1 MQTVRSHDLEIP
13 ALGFGTFELEDDV
26 AEARV
31 ADALELGCR
40 HIDTARAYRNE
51 TGVGRGLAKSGVPR
65 HDVFLTTKLW
75 MDEFTPEDVG
85 RAIRDSLQRLAVDHA
100 DLVLMHWPNPEVP
113 VIETLGAL
121 EQAREAGL
129 IRGYGVSN
137 FPVAP
142 FEEARRLSP
151 SPLVTNQ
158 VEFHPFIDQ
167 APVRRV
173 MRDAGVPVTAYC
185 PLAQGRV
192 ADEPILRRIAAD
204 HDATPAQVAL
214 AWLLAE
220 EDVIAIPR
228 SSRRERV
235 EENLGAAGISL
246 SAAERDEIA
255 SLRARHERL
264 IDPSFAPA
272 WDRPEAA

>member
-1 MQTVRSHDLEIP
+1 MRTVRAHDIDIP
-13 ALGFGTFELEDDV
+13 ALGFGTFQLDDDV

-31 ADALELGCR
+31 ADALDLGYR
-40 HIDTARAYRNE
+40 HIDTARVYGNE
-51 TGVGRGLAKSGVPR
+51 EGVGRGLAKASVAR
-65 HDVFLTTKLW
+65 HEVFLTTKLW
-75 MDEFTPEDVG
+75 MDEFAPEKVG
-85 RAIRDSLQRLAVDHA
+85 PAIRDSLRRLAVDHV

-113 VIETLGAL
+113 VVETLEAL
-121 EQAREAGL
+121 EEARSAGL
-129 IRGYGVSN
+129 VRAFGVSN

-142 FEEARRLSP
+142 FEEAVRRSP
-151 SPLVTNQ
+151 SPLATNQ

-167 APVRRV
+167 TRV
-173 MRDAGVPVTAYC
+173 LDAARAARVPVTAYC

-192 ADEPILRRIAAD
+192 ADEPLLGRIAAD
-204 HDATPAQVAL
+204 HGATAAQVAL

-235 EENLGAAGISL
+235 EENLGALGVSL
-246 SAAERDEIA
+246 SRTERDEIG

-264 IDPSFAPA
+264 IDPDFAPD
-272 WDRPEAA
+272 WDGAEAA